1 MWSMEIAK
9 IIVDLF
15 VAIGTIAMAGFTY
28 WLGRKTSVTSEST
41 KLLAEKTREM
51 AIATADLATASQDQ
65 VKASMELAK
74 ISREAIIYENA
85 PFLKIEIWIENRRA
99 HSGQTFKAAVAA
111 KVTNI
116 GKGPAIGC
124 QIVYCEKDGL
134 AKAGQDIPRESVI
147 LACSEPFSLGVGET
161 YDNTKMLTSYFSD
174 SIFNKFEGL
183 LYRDDIAGPSHELG
197 AVICQDIFNTRY
209 RFFTDASLA
218 VDQVVSDQENNEGN
232 PIWSYDPNIRN
243 LTLGDFLK
251 TNSK

>member
-1 MWSMEIAK
+1 MEIAK

-41 KLLAEKTREM
+41 KSLAEKTREM

>member
-1 MWSMEIAK
+1 MEIAK
-9 IIVDLF
+9 IIVELF
-15 VAIGTIAMAGFTY
+15 VAIGTIALASFTY

-41 KLLAEKTREM
+41 KSLAEKTRDM

-85 PFLKIEIWIENRRA
+85 PFLKIEICIRDRSA
-99 HSGQTFKAAVAA
+99 SSGQTFKAVVTAE
-111 KVTNI
+111 VTNI

-124 QIVYCEKDGL
+124 QIAYCEKYGL
-134 AKAGQDIPRESVI
+134 ANAGQDISHESAI
-147 LACSEPFSLGVGET
+147 LACSEPFSLGVGES
-161 YDNTKMLTSYFSD
+161 YSKKKMLTSYFSD
-174 SIFNKFEGL
+174 SIFKKFEGL
-183 LYRDDIAGPSHELG
+183 LGRDDIAGPSHELG
-197 AVICQDIFNTRY
+197 AVICHDIFNTRY

-232 PIWSYDPNIRN
+232 PNWSYDPNIRN
-243 LTLGDFLK
+243 LTLGEFFK